1 MSKLNTVV
9 KTLEVLQEVNIH
21 CGPFSKQRKL
31 FMCSVLG
38 EIESAVDAWFKQAV
52 TSNVPINCMITGR
65 NKQSVAHLGGDSFTG
80 SNGAT
85 DLREDI
91 MFHIGL

>member
-1 MSKLNTVV
+1 MVQAGTYKKCSYKLYD
-9 KTLEVLQEVNIH
+9 H
-21 CGPFSKQRKL
+21 RRKNL
-31 FMCSVLG
+31 
-38 EIESAVDAWFKQAV
+38 
-52 TSNVPINCMITGR
+52 
-65 NKQSVAHLGGDSFTG
+65 QSVAHLGADSLTG